1 MVSAIKVYDPM
12 NIYHQAM
19 KKIESSGIRPTK
31 QRRVLAKIL
40 FEKGN
45 RHVSADE
52 LFHDVKK
59 EDRKISMAT
68 VYNTLKQF
76 TSLGLVREVVVDQNK
91 SLYCTNHKSHYH
103 LYIEDEDK
111 IVDIPTKNIDL
122 NIPSIPACL
131 QLHNIDVIVRIRTLK
146 DKKNY
151 HSIKWL
157 KQNIITL
164 EE

>member
-45 RHVSADE
+45 RHLSADE

-103 LYIEDEDK
+103 LYIEDEGK

-131 QLHNIDVIVRIRTLK
+131 QLYNIDVIVRIRTLK
-146 DKKNY
+146 DKKN
-151 HSIKWL
+151 
-157 KQNIITL
+157 
-164 EE
+164 

>member
-45 RHVSADE
+45 RQVSADE

-76 TSLGLVREVVVDQNK
+76 TFLKLVREIVVDQNK

-103 LYIEDEDK
+103 LYIEDEGK

-146 DKKNY
+146 DKKN
-151 HSIKWL
+151 
-157 KQNIITL
+157 
-164 EE
+164 

>member
-45 RHVSADE
+45 RHVSAEE

-76 TSLGLVREVVVDQNK
+76 TSMGLVREVVVDQNK

-103 LYIEDEDK
+103 LYIEDEGK

-146 DKKNY
+146 DKKN
-151 HSIKWL
+151 
-157 KQNIITL
+157 
-164 EE
+164 

>member
-45 RHVSADE
+45 RHLSADE

-91 SLYCTNHKSHYH
+91 SLYCTNNESHYH
-103 LYIEDEDK
+103 LYIEDENK
-111 IVDIPTKNIDL
+111 IIDIPQKNIDL
-122 NIPSIPACL
+122 NIPQIPACL
-131 QLHNIDVIVRIRTLK
+131 SLHNIDVIVRINTLK
-146 DKKNY
+146 NK
-151 HSIKWL
+151 S
-157 KQNIITL
+157 NIDG
-164 EE
+164 

>member
-12 NIYHQAM
+12 SVYHQAM

-45 RHVSADE
+45 RHLSADE

-103 LYIEDEDK
+103 LYIEDEGK

-146 DKKNY
+146 DKKN
-151 HSIKWL
+151 
-157 KQNIITL
+157 
-164 EE
+164 

>member
-12 NIYHQAM
+12 NIYHQAI

-40 FEKGN
+40 FENGN

-91 SLYCTNHKSHYH
+91 SLYCTNRKSHYH
-103 LYIEDEDK
+103 LYIEDEGK

-146 DKKNY
+146 DKKN
-151 HSIKWL
+151 
-157 KQNIITL
+157 
-164 EE
+164 

>member
-1 MVSAIKVYDPM
+1 MVSAINVYNPM
-12 NIYHQAM
+12 NVYHQAM

-45 RHVSADE
+45 RHLSADE

-103 LYIEDEDK
+103 LYIEDEGK

-146 DKKNY
+146 DKKN
-151 HSIKWL
+151 
-157 KQNIITL
+157 
-164 EE
+164 

>member
-12 NIYHQAM
+12 NIYHQAL

-45 RHVSADE
+45 RHLSADE

-103 LYIEDEDK
+103 LYIEDEGK

-146 DKKNY
+146 DKKN
-151 HSIKWL
+151 
-157 KQNIITL
+157 
-164 EE
+164 

>member
-12 NIYHQAM
+12 NIYHQAI

-31 QRRVLAKIL
+31 QRRVLEKIL
-40 FEKGN
+40 FENGN

-91 SLYCTNHKSHYH
+91 SLYCTNRKSHYH
-103 LYIEDEDK
+103 LYIEDEGK

-146 DKKNY
+146 DKKN
-151 HSIKWL
+151 
-157 KQNIITL
+157 
-164 EE
+164 

>member
-45 RHVSADE
+45 RHLSADE

-103 LYIEDEDK
+103 LYIEDEGK

-131 QLHNIDVIVRIRTLK
+131 QLHNIDIIVRIRTLK
-146 DKKNY
+146 DKKN
-151 HSIKWL
+151 
-157 KQNIITL
+157 
-164 EE
+164 